1 MLPPKDKLDWADE
14 ANAECMKQTVM
25 RLNNISESMG
35 THDLMMIPEVE
46 VKMPDVNGDQGGVL
60 SPPCTITQV
69 EKKDGT
75 V

>member
-1 MLPPKDKLDWADE
+1 
-14 ANAECMKQTVM
+14 MKQTIN

-35 THDLMMIPEVE
+35 THDLMMIPEPE
-46 VKMPDVNGDQGGVL
+46 VKMPDVNGDQGAGGGGKT
-60 SPPCTITQV
+60 PPCTITTEA